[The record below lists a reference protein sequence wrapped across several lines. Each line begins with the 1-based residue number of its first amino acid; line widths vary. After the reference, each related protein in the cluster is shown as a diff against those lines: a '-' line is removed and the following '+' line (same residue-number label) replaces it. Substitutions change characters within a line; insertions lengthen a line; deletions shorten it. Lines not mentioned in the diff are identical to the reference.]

1 MKTQKECNMENTD
14 KVKKLDDL
22 LMLIDSPKEGAEV
35 IFTIKGD
42 SNKYRG
48 IVQKKAPSL
57 GKVAYTVVPKGPV
70 PSNGIIETIHYK
82 NRIFNVGGNK

>member
-1 MKTQKECNMENTD
+1 MEKNE
-14 KVKKLDDL
+14 KLKKLDDL
-22 LMLIDSPKEGAEV
+22 LMLIDAPKEGAEV

-42 SNKYRG
+42 SNHYRG
-48 IVQKKAPSL
+48 IVQKKARSI
-57 GKVAYTVVPKGPV
+57 GQVAYTVVPKGRV